1 MEDSGN
7 WADNPESTT
16 WKTGGCQ
23 IISNQVDLCW
33 ISVNSQ
39 AKELHRSSQLQYK
52 HPLLQSIVGD
62 VVHCGSSAELILL
75 CQFSQCSRITH
86 AALGGIGVQDTIE
99 Q

>member
-16 WKTGGCQ
+16 WKTGGRQ

-39 AKELHRSSQLQYK
+39 AKELHRSPQLSDPVQASTAAK
-52 HPLLQSIVGD
+52 
-62 VVHCGSSAELILL
+62 HCGRCSALWEFSRAKSAESVL
-75 CQFSQCSRITH
+75 T
-86 AALGGIGVQDTIE
+86 V
-99 Q
+99 